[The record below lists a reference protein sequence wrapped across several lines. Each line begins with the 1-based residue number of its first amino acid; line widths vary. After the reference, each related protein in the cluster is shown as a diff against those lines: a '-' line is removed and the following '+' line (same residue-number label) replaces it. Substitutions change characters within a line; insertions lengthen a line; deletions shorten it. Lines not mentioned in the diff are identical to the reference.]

1 MLLGFAFIS
10 QAATYT
16 MMPYHMISM
25 EVMNHQELSHMDHS
39 SHAMMS
45 HSMSEKLM
53 LDEPIQNCCEQNCK
67 CLTSGYSTLVL
78 LSKIMT
84 NSLAIEPSSKIPS
97 IVNQAQSTIP
107 TSPYKP
113 PILS

>member
-1 MLLGFAFIS
+1 MLLGLAFIS

-39 SHAMMS
+39 S